1 MNKSQLKDSY
11 FKVVFL
17 GNSGVGKSSL
27 IKYYEKKGQVPSN
40 ITSTI
45 GVDIVVVSDQ
55 LRDSSEIRYFIYDTP
70 GQDRWKSV
78 SYSNYKNAA
87 GIILVYSVT
96 DRQSFEDVNRW
107 VQDIS
112 DHCGDNEWILVAN
125 KTDVEKAQRVVTFED
140 GEALAKVY
148 GVRFFETSIYDTK
161 RPNHAVTIKQVM
173 ATLGEAMNER
183 RKKRKEALPAEGG
196 MQLGQAQLQPS
207 TDARRC
213 RC

>member
-1 MNKSQLKDSY
+1 MNKSQSKEGY

-17 GNSGVGKSSL
+17 GNSGVGKTSL

-45 GVDIVVVSDQ
+45 GVDIVVVTDQ
-55 LRDSSEIRYFIYDTP
+55 LRDNSEIRYFIYDTP

-78 SYSNYKNAA
+78 SFSNYKNAA

-112 DHCGDNEWILVAN
+112 DHCGEIEWVLVAN
-125 KTDVEKAQRVVTFED
+125 KTDVDKAQRVVAFED
-140 GEALAKVY
+140 GEALAKAY
-148 GVRFFETSIYDTK
+148 GVRFFETSIVDGK

-173 ATLGEAMNER
+173 ASLGETMSDR
-183 RKKRKEALPAEGG
+183 RKRQKEALPAEGG
-196 MQLGQAQLQPS
+196 MQLGQSQMQPQ